1 MKIIA
6 IIVCMVFAWQ
16 PSLADAK
23 FLIHA
28 TKGRFVPKIIK
39 NGLKN
44 PKMNPKARIG
54 KQERYFGDNLKTAMK
69 EKPRADAAILFRK
82 SRTFNNRILDTTR
95 MTNNRL
101 KSVSGLRDMRGTV
114 KKGVL
119 GPKIGQRIGRY
130 ANEKN
135 LIVKYKSARY
145 RKGVN
150 YAIPPNLYK
159 RHPRIAT
166 PVKSI
171 ELR

>member
-1 MKIIA
+1 MKITA
-6 IIVCMVFAWQ
+6 IIVCMAFALL
-16 PSLADAK
+16 PGMADAK
-23 FLIHA
+23 FLAHA
-28 TKGRFVPKIIK
+28 TKGRFVPGIMKK
-39 NGLKN
+39 GLKT

-54 KQERYFGDNLKTAMK
+54 KQGYFADSLKTARK
-69 EKPRADAAILFRK
+69 EKPRADAAIFFRK
-82 SRTFNNRILDTTR
+82 SGMFNKRILDTTHMSKTR
-95 MTNNRL
+95 MKSISRL
-101 KSVSGLRDMRGTV
+101 GIMSGTV

-130 ANEKN
+130 ANKKN

-159 RHPRIAT
+159 RHPRIVS
-166 PVKSI
+166 PVKSV

>member
-6 IIVCMVFAWQ
+6 IIVCMVFAWL
-16 PSLADAK
+16 PGIADAK

-28 TKGRFVPKIIK
+28 TKGRFVPGIMK
-39 NGLKN
+39 NGLRS
-44 PKMNPKARIG
+44 PKMNPRARIG
-54 KQERYFGDNLKTAMK
+54 NQGYFGNDLKTAMK
-69 EKPRADAAILFRK
+69 EKPRADTAIFFRK
-82 SRTFNNRILDTTR
+82 SRTFNNRILDTTH
-95 MTNNRL
+95 MSNTRL
-101 KSVSGLRDMRGTV
+101 KSFSGLRDMRGTV

-119 GPKIGQRIGRY
+119 GPKIGHKIGRY
-130 ANEKN
+130 ANKKN

-166 PVKSI
+166 PVKSV